1 MRLFR
6 SAHPSPLLM
15 ILPHTTVVVLRRAL
29 LVMLVLGSAGTV
41 LELLLLKHTDGVWQL
56 IPLVLNGL
64 TLLVLAWFG
73 IARSPASLRALQA
86 TMLLCLASGGVGVV
100 QHFLGNIVYAS
111 ESNPSLAGR
120 ELYLEAIMGSTPT
133 LAPGMMV
140 QLALIGLAFAFRHPD
155 LRSTDPYFE
164 LPTQRMDP

>member
-1 MRLFR
+1 
-6 SAHPSPLLM
+6 M
-15 ILPHTTVVVLRRAL
+15 IVQQATVTILRRAL
-29 LVMLVLGSAGTV
+29 LLILVVGSVGTIV
-41 LELLLLKHTDGVWQL
+41 ELLLLKHTDGVWQV

-73 IARSPASLRALQA
+73 VARSHSSLRALQA
-86 TMLLCLASGGVGVV
+86 TMLLCLTSGGVGVV
-100 QHFLGNIVYAS
+100 QHLLGNIVYAS

-155 LRSTDPYFE
+155 LRGTVRDVDI
-164 LPTQRMDP
+164 PTQRMDP